1 MPSKLKTKS
10 EYKCRYNEL
19 ACQLLAGSTNM
30 YQCKTDQELSDLN
43 QKYIQLAEQFIKRI
57 SLPKN

>member
-43 QKYIQLAEQFIKRI
+43 QKHIELAKQFIERI

>member
-43 QKYIQLAEQFIKRI
+43 QKYIQLAKRFIERI